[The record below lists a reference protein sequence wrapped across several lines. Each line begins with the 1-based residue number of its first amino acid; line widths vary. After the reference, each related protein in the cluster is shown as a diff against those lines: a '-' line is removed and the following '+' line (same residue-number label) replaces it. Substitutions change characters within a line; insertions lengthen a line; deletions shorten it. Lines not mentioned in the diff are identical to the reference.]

1 MNTLNT
7 LMNHSRAHRTG
18 WFVLLLAGLVL
29 GGCAASGSRSDP
41 FARGEDREPTP
52 RTLHMMS
59 RVLIAQSQPDR
70 AEYVLRNLIGQ
81 HEGYSP
87 AYVELARLLAATG
100 RGDEAEGVLERG
112 IERTPGDPV
121 LLNNLGVL
129 RLRTADVDAAAEAFA
144 GAVESSPGEARY
156 VSNLALARG
165 MQGRAEE
172 SLALYLRVVPEAEAR
187 WNVATALENAG
198 DRAGALAAYAAAH
211 ELDPELGA
219 DAEAARLRTL
229 LADLAA
235 VPTGGSVNG
244 PED

>member
-1 MNTLNT
+1 MNTLNG
-7 LMNHSRAHRTG
+7 RFGAHGMGRL
-18 WFVLLLAGLVL
+18 VLPLAAALVVPGPLL
-29 GGCAASGSRSDP
+29 GGCAATGARGDS
-41 FARGEDREPTP
+41 FARGADRDPTP

-100 RGDEAEGVLERG
+100 RGEEAEGVLERG
-112 IERTPGDPV
+112 IDRAPGDPV

-129 RLRTADVDAAAEAFA
+129 WLRTGDADAAAGAFA
-144 GAVESSPGEARY
+144 DAVASAPGEARY

-172 SLALYLRVVPEAEAR
+172 SFALYSRVVPE
-187 WNVATALENAG
+187 ALENAG
-198 DRAGALAAYAAAH
+198 DRAGAVASYEAAH
-211 ELDPELGA
+211 GLDPGLGA

-229 LADLAA
+229 IADLAA
-235 VPTGGSVNG
+235 VPAGGAVSG